1 MDISQNK
8 IKKLKIGLLNKIS
21 SEWFYL
27 YNDRLEWVN
36 HVDDADYIIYES
48 NGDPISVINQIKNT
62 FPKHKLVFILSGDQ
76 SAHIDNDCIWFTNA
90 IRSDIGLA
98 QKQTQIFVSNPAI
111 FKFYDSIKT
120 EPFSVRDINIY
131 FKGTIWPGMRSDMYT
146 YFLNKP
152 GCVIKENSKYWDW
165 RFQKKTTHS
174 DIEKT
179 AFDSYQEMINAQL
192 VLCPKGNGNSSM
204 RIVEALGCGAIPILI
219 NDFSCPFGLS
229 WSEVGLVFD
238 TTKHSWD
245 FIYSECYNLL
255 KDIERLNKLKLRG
268 KHYFENIIYGDKK
281 IPTHKMYKDINT
293 VCFGFSNII
302 IENLEKRYL
311 ES

>member
-1 MDISQNK
+1 
-8 IKKLKIGLLNKIS
+8 
-21 SEWFYL
+21 
-27 YNDRLEWVN
+27 
-36 HVDDADYIIYES
+36 
-48 NGDPISVINQIKNT
+48 
-62 FPKHKLVFILSGDQ
+62 
-76 SAHIDNDCIWFTNA
+76 
-90 IRSDIGLA
+90 
-98 QKQTQIFVSNPAI
+98 
-111 FKFYDSIKT
+111 
-120 EPFSVRDINIY
+120 
-131 FKGTIWPGMRSDMYT
+131 
-146 YFLNKP
+146 
-152 GCVIKENSKYWDW
+152 
-165 RFQKKTTHS
+165 
-174 DIEKT
+174 
-179 AFDSYQEMINAQL
+179 
-192 VLCPKGNGNSSM
+192 M

-268 KHYFENIIYGDKK
+268 KHYFENIIYGDRK